1 MNCNCEPKKYSIGMG
16 CCVPVLAPIENYYTK
31 HQIDEM
37 LEEIESGETSGCC
50 ITPEEVD
57 EKIDAA
63 TSGIDQNI
71 DAISGDVI
79 TISGDLQ
86 AVSAEV
92 ESISGLTSGDVQTM
106 IDESV
111 SGKADY
117 SDFSAHTANTDIH
130 VTAEEKAYWNSKA
143 DIKDLIDAIDRINEE
158 IEEIWAAIS
167 GTPTPPTPPTP
178 TGYSQQYLTF
188 EVLEV
193 PEDGFISFSNWSGCT
208 SEVSYSL
215 DSGATWTPYTTSLRS
230 LSVGDKIMWKGHV
243 ISQTDHNSHY
253 GRFGSFYS
261 ICKINVEGNIMSLL
275 YDDFF
280 ADKTDL
286 MYPYIF
292 CQLFYLNEYIVSA
305 ENLVLPATVLT
316 PYCYQGMFGQCY
328 LLTKAPQLIALNLSE
343 GCYGG
348 MFGGCRALTSVPQLP
363 ATALTVGCYD
373 FMFQDCTGL
382 TTIPSGLL
390 PATTLAENCYEYMFW
405 NCTSLQNA
413 PTLPA
418 TTLVKECYA
427 SMFWGCTSLT
437 TVPSLPATTL
447 AKRCYSGMFYGCS
460 NLNEITC
467 LATDISATFCTTN
480 WVNGVAANGTFKT
493 PSSTNWE
500 SGVHGIPSGW
510 TRVDI

>member
-1 MNCNCEPKKYSIGMG
+1 MSCNCEPKKYSIGMG

-63 TSGIDQNI
+63 ISGINQDI
-71 DAISGDVI
+71 ETISGDVI

-106 IDESV
+106 IDQSI
-111 SGKADY
+111 SGKAN
-117 SDFSAHTANTDIH
+117 SDDVYLKSETSSKTEISDSQAIQDAIISAHTANTDIH

-193 PEDGFISFSNWSGCT
+193 PEDGYISFSNWSGCT

-215 DSGATWTPYTTSLRS
+215 DSGATWTPYTTSLTS

-243 ISQTDHNSHY
+243 ISQTDHNSYY

-292 CQLFYLNEYIVSA
+292 SGLFYMNEYIVSA

-348 MFGGCRALTSVPQLP
+348 MFYSAR
-363 ATALTVGCYD
+363 
-373 FMFQDCTGL
+373 
-382 TTIPSGLL
+382 
-390 PATTLAENCYEYMFW
+390 TLSDV
-405 NCTSLQNA
+405 T
-413 PTLPA
+413 
-418 TTLVKECYA
+418 CYA
-427 SMFWGCTSLT
+427 T
-437 TVPSLPATTL
+437 
-447 AKRCYSGMFYGCS
+447 
-460 NLNEITC
+460 N
-467 LATDISATFCTTN
+467 ISATNCTIG
-480 WVNGVAANGTFKT
+480 WLGEVAASGTFKC
-493 PSSTNWE
+493 PSSTNWAKGE
-500 SGVHGIPSGW
+500 SGIPNGW
-510 TRVDI
+510 TRVNI

>member
-1 MNCNCEPKKYSIGMG
+1 MSCNCEPKKYSIGMG

-92 ESISGLTSGDVQTM
+92 KSISGLTSGDVQTM
-106 IDESV
+106 IDQSI

-193 PEDGFISFSNWSGCT
+193 PEDGYILFSNWSGCT

-215 DSGATWTPYTTSLRS
+215 DSGATWTPYTTSLTN

-280 ADKTDL
+280 VGKTDL

-292 CQLFYLNEYIVSA
+292 SGLFYMNEYIVSA

-343 GCYGG
+343 GCY
-348 MFGGCRALTSVPQLP
+348 A
-363 ATALTVGCYD
+363 
-373 FMFQDCTGL
+373 
-382 TTIPSGLL
+382 
-390 PATTLAENCYEYMFW
+390 
-405 NCTSLQNA
+405 
-413 PTLPA
+413 
-418 TTLVKECYA
+418 
-427 SMFWGCTSLT
+427 
-437 TVPSLPATTL
+437 
-447 AKRCYSGMFYGCS
+447 GMFYS
-460 NLNEITC
+460 ARTLSDVTC
-467 LATDISATFCTTN
+467 YATNISATNCTID
-480 WVNGVAANGTFKT
+480 WLGGVAASGTFKC
-493 PSSTNWE
+493 PSSTNWT
-500 SGVHGIPSGW
+500 SGDSGIPSGW
-510 TRVDI
+510 TRVNI